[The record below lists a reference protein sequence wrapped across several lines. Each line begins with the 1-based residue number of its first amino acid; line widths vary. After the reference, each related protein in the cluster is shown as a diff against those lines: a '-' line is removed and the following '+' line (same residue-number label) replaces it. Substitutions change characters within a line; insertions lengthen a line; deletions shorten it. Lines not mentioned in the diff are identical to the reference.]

1 MRIGFEFCLV
11 MAVSLALVASVSAA
25 PKVPISRP
33 GTGMGIHVNPGG
45 LAPPTV
51 APPEG
56 VPLTESECEGLGGSV
71 VPDKDIC
78 SSGAYCMTEDQAG
91 NRRRVCLTVFVE

>member
-11 MAVSLALVASVSAA
+11 MAISAALVAGALAA

-33 GTGMGIHVNPGG
+33 GGGMTIQVNPGSV
-45 LAPPTV
+45 APPT
-51 APPEG
+51 G

-71 VPDKDIC
+71 VPDKGIC

-91 NRRRVCLTVFVE
+91 NRRRVCLTVFVP

>member
-1 MRIGFEFCLV
+1 MRIGFELCLV
-11 MAVSLALVASVSAA
+11 IAVSVALVAGVSAA
-25 PKVPISRP
+25 PKVPISKP
-33 GTGMGIHVNPGG
+33 SVGMTIQVNPGG
-45 LAPPTV
+45 VAPPTV
-51 APPEG
+51 APPDA

-91 NRRRVCLTVFVE
+91 NRRRVCLSVFVP

>member
-1 MRIGFEFCLV
+1 MRIGFEFLLV
-11 MAVSLALVASVSAA
+11 VAVSTALVASVSAA

-33 GTGMGIHVNPGG
+33 GTGMTLQVNPG
-45 LAPPTV
+45 TV
-51 APPEG
+51 APPTAT
-56 VPLTESECEGLGGSV
+56 PLTESECEGLGGSV

-91 NRRRVCLTVFVE
+91 NRRRVCLSVFVP

>member
-1 MRIGFEFCLV
+1 MRIGFELCLV
-11 MAVSLALVASVSAA
+11 MAVSVALVAGVSAA
-25 PKVPISRP
+25 PKVPISKP
-33 GTGMGIHVNPGG
+33 GVGMTLQVNPGG
-45 LAPPTV
+45 VAPPTV

-91 NRRRVCLTVFVE
+91 NRRRVCLTVFVP